1 MHLCDLK
8 HIVALE
14 YNTIISEKIYLY
26 FKGNSYEIIL

>member
-1 MHLCDLK
+1 MT

-26 FKGNSYEIIL
+26 FKGNAYEIIL